1 VRRQRPA
8 LVCGIIQIML
18 KGGLMSVEAYV
29 FIECEHAKSKEVLDK
44 LVKIG
49 GVKEARIVTG
59 PYDLIALVAASNFK
73 VLGDVV
79 ISKIQLINHV
89 KRTLTNVVIE

>member
-1 VRRQRPA
+1 
-8 LVCGIIQIML
+8 M
-18 KGGLMSVEAYV
+18 
-29 FIECEHAKSKEVLDK
+29 
-44 LVKIG
+44 G

>member
-1 VRRQRPA
+1 
-8 LVCGIIQIML
+8 
-18 KGGLMSVEAYV
+18 MSVEAYV
-29 FIECEHAKSKEVLDK
+29 FIECEHARSKEVLDK

-49 GVKEARIVTG
+49 GVKEAKVVTG
-59 PYDLIALVAASNFK
+59 PYDLITLVAASNFK

-79 ISKIQLINHV
+79 ISKIQAIKYV

>member
-1 VRRQRPA
+1 MA
-8 LVCGIIQIML
+8 
-18 KGGLMSVEAYV
+18 VEAFV

-49 GVKEARIVTG
+49 GVKDARIVTG

-79 ISKIQLINHV
+79 ISKIQSLSYV
-89 KRTLTNVVIE
+89 KRTLTNVIIE

>member
-1 VRRQRPA
+1 MA
-8 LVCGIIQIML
+8 
-18 KGGLMSVEAYV
+18 VEAYV

-44 LVKIG
+44 LTQIG
-49 GVKEARIVTG
+49 GVKDARIVTG

-79 ISKIQLINHV
+79 ISRIQSIPSV
-89 KRTLTNVVIE
+89 KRTLTNVIIE